1 MYRYREGLVCAMQAK
16 PGKARQGKK
25 KRGGGGEAKILP
37 LTHVLRTRILRV
49 AKKVLKG

>member
-1 MYRYREGLVCAMQAK
+1 MYRYREGLVSAMQAK

-25 KRGGGGEAKILP
+25 KAEGEAKILP
-37 LTHVLRTRILRV
+37 STHFLRTRILRV

>member
-1 MYRYREGLVCAMQAK
+1 MYRYREGLECAMQAK

-25 KRGGGGEAKILP
+25 KRGGEAKILP